1 MAEQTNK
8 MTTFRRTLVIVSG
21 GFFLV
26 SMSSGL
32 FSMFSK
38 DGQTQQTQATEQ
50 TASANQQLEQQ
61 ALGYEKV
68 LTKEPKNK
76 FALDGLIKARLEM
89 KDLNGLQTQMERLMK
104 IHPNEP
110 AFQEVM
116 KAIEKDRKANE
127 GKPETP
133 SQQ

>member
-1 MAEQTNK
+1 MAEPTNK

-32 FSMFSK
+32 FSMFSN
-38 DGQTQQTQATEQ
+38 DGQTQSQEATAQTT
-50 TASANQQLEQQ
+50 SANQQLEQQ

-68 LTKEPKNK
+68 LTKEPQNK
-76 FALDGLIKARLEM
+76 FALDGLIKARLDM
-89 KDLNGLQTQMERLMK
+89 NDIKGLQTQIERLMK
-104 IHPNEP
+104 IYPNEP

-116 KAIEKDRKANE
+116 KAIEKDLKAN
-127 GKPETP
+127 GVKPETP
-133 SQQ
+133 AQK